1 MTEARID
8 LSAAPAGLEEL
19 LAGFPAYV
27 KVEGRLSWTWHDPT
41 FGSVS
46 IEVSASPGPPHTIV
60 VRTDGRSH
68 VARERAHRIAL
79 RLHEHFGETSEL
91 TWMGQPR
98 SDGP

>member
-1 MTEARID
+1 MPGARIEIN
-8 LSAAPAGLEEL
+8 AAPAGLEEL

-46 IEVSASPGPPHTIV
+46 IEVSESPGPLDTIV

-68 VARERAHRIAL
+68 VARERANRIAL
-79 RLHEHFGETSEL
+79 RLQEHFGETSEL
-91 TWMGQPR
+91 TWI
-98 SDGP
+98 S